1 MVLDEDHGV
10 VVYPVWWSVA
20 PPAVQ
25 RWGDVPGQHNCGAP
39 GCPEMIPTEAHSFVD
54 CVARLQFIAD
64 YLLLKECNEQI
75 NLVAF
80 LNIRNK

>member
-1 MVLDEDHGV
+1 M
-10 VVYPVWWSVA
+10 VYPVRRSVA

-39 GCPEMIPTEAHSFVD
+39 GYPEMIPAQ
-54 CVARLQFIAD
+54 AQFCCLRCKAA
-64 YLLLKECNEQI
+64 YLFLKECNEQI

-80 LNIRNK
+80 LNIRIK